1 MAWFTS
7 TILIRWM
14 MELVDMERR
23 VLLKTLVAVSAFAG
37 CSSDDSPGRANSSPR
52 RTPTTEGANPAT
64 ANTRRDSPNPRVP
77 ASAVDIP
84 PGASVDV
91 DVRVVADPT
100 GESPTA
106 IEIEL
111 TNESDGAREFG
122 FGSTPPFDS
131 GRAEEAD
138 LYLLDDEEAG
148 SNPTGDRYYIPT
160 AMEGDCWRV
169 EHEPSFNDVAIPREL
184 GAGETVSNTY
194 VVLAGRD
201 LTCPVDGSYRFE
213 SLVSISDGERSDHT
227 LGFEVQYSRV
237 E

>member
-1 MAWFTS
+1 M
-7 TILIRWM
+7 
-14 MELVDMERR
+14 
-23 VLLKTLVAVSAFAG
+23 
-37 CSSDDSPGRANSSPR
+37 
-52 RTPTTEGANPAT
+52 
-64 ANTRRDSPNPRVP
+64 
-77 ASAVDIP
+77 
-84 PGASVDV
+84 DV
-91 DVRVVADPT
+91 DVRVGADPT
-100 GESPTA
+100 AESPTT

-160 AMEGDCWRV
+160 AMDDDCWRV

-194 VVLAGRD
+194 VVLAGET
-201 LTCPVDGSYRFE
+201 LSCPIEGSSRFE
-213 SLVSISDGERSDHT
+213 SVLSISNGERSDYT
-227 LGFEVQYSRV
+227 VGVEVQYDRT